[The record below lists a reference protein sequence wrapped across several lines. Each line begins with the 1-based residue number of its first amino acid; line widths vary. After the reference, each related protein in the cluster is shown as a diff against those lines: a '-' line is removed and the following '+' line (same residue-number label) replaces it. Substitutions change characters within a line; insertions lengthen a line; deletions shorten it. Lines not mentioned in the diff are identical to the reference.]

1 MNGIYSELEE
11 LIQLRLKARK
21 LQIFRNTAPK
31 SQLAGGSL
39 SSFKGRGIDFDEV
52 RAYQAGD
59 DIRTIDWRVTARRS
73 KPHTKVFRE
82 ERERPVLIILDQ
94 SYSLFFGSQL
104 NFKSV
109 TACEIAA
116 LLSWA
121 TLFHGDRIGGVVFN
135 EKSLSSIKPKHSKT
149 ALIHLLQKAEELNK
163 QLHLST
169 APSQV
174 PTGYLSN
181 ALRHARRV
189 AYPGTQIFIISD
201 FKDMNDDAVRLLAQ
215 LRRHC
220 EIIAFQVS
228 DPLEHELPKPASY
241 VVTNG
246 VHRYTLDSRKRNHRQ
261 QFKNHQQTQIKKIQK
276 RLGEYRIPLTQIS
289 SGEETVPQLLLRFSG
304 KRPSLHQ
311 RSLKSDI

>member
-1 MNGIYSELEE
+1 MNGIYSELKE

-21 LQIFRNTAPK
+21 LNIFRNTVPK

-39 SSFKGRGIDFDEV
+39 SSYKGRGIDFDEV
-52 RAYQAGD
+52 RAYQPGD

-94 SYSLFFGSQL
+94 SHSLFFGSQL

-116 LLSWA
+116 MLSWA
-121 TLFHGDRIGGVVFN
+121 TLYHGDRIGGVIFN
-135 EKSLSSIKPKHSKT
+135 EKSLCNIRPKHSKT
-149 ALIHLLQKAEELNK
+149 ALIHFLQKAEELNN
-163 QLHLST
+163 QLHLSA
-169 APSQV
+169 APSQA
-174 PTGYLSN
+174 PTGYFSK

-189 AYPGTQIFIISD
+189 AHPGTQIFIISD
-201 FKDMNDDAVRLLAQ
+201 FKDLNDDATQLMAQ

-220 EIIAFQVS
+220 EIIAFQIS
-228 DPLEHELPKPASY
+228 DPLEQELPKPDTY

-261 QFKNHQQTQIKKIQK
+261 QFRDYQQAQTKKIQR
-276 RLGEYRIPLTQIS
+276 RLREYRIPLTQIS
-289 SGEETVPQLLLRFSG
+289 SGKETVPQLLLRFSA
-304 KRPSLHQ
+304 KRPSSHLG
-311 RSLKSDI
+311 SLKSEI